1 MVHELHLLAR
11 SGRLPLVEV
20 LPGSSVDVPLYWH
33 HWAREPLSAQRLT
46 QAVKQAAKALGTP
59 AFANAEQSR

>member
-1 MVHELHLLAR
+1 LAR

-46 QAVKQAAKALGTP
+46 QAVKLAAKALGTP
-59 AFANAEQSR
+59 AFVNAEQPR